1 MSLPFHAIPATDV
14 LKSFE
19 SSSSG
24 LSSNEAAQRLKNVAS
39 WEVAPPKSKG
49 ILALLWRQIAN
60 PFSLLLFGAIGVSV
74 WTGEWLDAGVTLAIV
89 IANIMIGF
97 FQEFHADR
105 EFFALQN
112 YLPKE
117 VTVRRDGKT
126 ITISANFLVPG
137 DIVLLN
143 AGKNVVCD
151 GRILNAAECTMLEAA
166 LSGESAPVA
175 KNAEQCNTDAGI
187 FERTNMVFAG
197 TSVASGQATVLVT
210 ALGTQ
215 TEFGKIG
222 TMTSTITDRTTPLEE
237 EMMRL
242 SVVLTKGILILAI
255 IVLAV
260 AMIRGQSAV
269 SALALAAALA
279 IAAIPEGLSMTL
291 IVVLSVAM
299 RRMFRKGV
307 LVRHLTATETL
318 GCIDVLC
325 ADKTGTLT
333 TGEMAIV
340 EVRASDASILG
351 DEIIHHDIWK
361 ALSCFAQ
368 HHHDAGSETFA
379 GSATAGAVRQFV
391 QEKMC
396 LKGAEETC
404 TLGPSIT
411 ANIPFSATYKFS
423 ACIPQGGSDV
433 FIMGAPEALF
443 SRSALTSEQR
453 RDLEKTVT
461 TMASQGQRVIAVGR
475 CERKTG
481 ALSVDNVTN
490 GEIIG
495 FIGIEDPLRASVP
508 QAIIGAHKA
517 GIRTVMITGDH
528 PETARH
534 IASKAF
540 GTKDVVVM
548 LGADFAART
557 VDERIKTVQSVDVF
571 ARMLPEH
578 KMLVIDA
585 FHSLGLRVGMTGDGV
600 NDAPALKAADVGIAV
615 GHSTEVAKEASDIV
629 LLSGDFSC
637 IIAAIAEGRTVFT
650 NARNVTIFY
659 LGLGLGETIAI
670 LGSFF
675 LGLPPVLSPLL
686 LLWLN
691 VITDGIPGM
700 FFAFERG
707 DTHAMSEPPRQSKSG
722 LMSADVQKLL
732 VFSTVTFSIILG
744 IFLFLFRNEYS
755 SIATMHSV
763 IYCFIGSLGM
773 SFMFVT
779 RSLRVSF
786 WKNIFTKTP
795 LWFGVFLGLPVFLAP
810 FFIPAMRTAF
820 ELTPPSL
827 LTVALIIVAVFC
839 VLIPID
845 IAKRKLR

>member
-1 MSLPFHAIPATDV
+1 MLLPFHAMPATDV

-24 LSSNEAAQRLKNVAS
+24 LSSNEAKKRLENSAS
-39 WEVAPPKSKG
+39 WESAPPKSKG
-49 ILALLWRQIAN
+49 ILILLWKQIAN
-60 PFSLLLFGAIGVSV
+60 PFSLLLFGTIGVSV
-74 WTGEWLDAGVTLAIV
+74 WTGEWLDAAVTLAIV
-89 IANIMIGF
+89 LANIALGF

-117 VTVRRDGKT
+117 VTVRRNGEVLT
-126 ITISANFLVPG
+126 IPANLLVPG
-137 DIVLLN
+137 DIAIFN
-143 AGKNVVCD
+143 AGKNIVCD
-151 GRILNAAECTMLEAA
+151 GRILHVSECAILEAA
-166 LSGESAPVA
+166 LSGESVPVA
-175 KNAEQCNTDAGI
+175 KNGETCAASVGI
-187 FERTNMVFAG
+187 FERKNMVFAG
-197 TSVASGQATVLVT
+197 TSVVSGQVTVVVT

-222 TMTSTITDRTTPLEE
+222 TLTSTITDHATPLEE
-237 EMMRL
+237 EMTKL
-242 SVVLTKGILILAI
+242 STMLTKGILALTIL
-255 IVLAV
+255 VLIV
-260 AMIRGQSAV
+260 AMTRGESAV

-291 IVVLSVAM
+291 TVVLSVAM

-318 GCIDVLC
+318 GCINVLC

-333 TGEMAIV
+333 AGEMSVV
-340 EVRASDASILG
+340 EVRSLDAVLQEDAVMNHEVG
-351 DEIIHHDIWK
+351 N

-368 HHHDAGSETFA
+368 QHANSGEESFA
-379 GSATAGAVRQFV
+379 GSATSAAVHRFV
-391 QEKMC
+391 QEKAQS
-396 LKGAEETC
+396 LSA
-404 TLGPSIT
+404 PSS
-411 ANIPFSATYKFS
+411 AYLPFNASYKFS
-423 ACIPQGGSDV
+423 ACIPQSAKET
-433 FIMGAPEALF
+433 IYLLGAPESLIA
-443 SRSALTSEQR
+443 RSNASTEEQIHINETIL
-453 RDLEKTVT
+453 D
-461 TMASQGQRVIAVGR
+461 MASRGLRVVAVASCPSKGLVI
-475 CERKTG
+475 TVDG
-481 ALSVDNVTN
+481 IDSVK
-490 GEIIG
+490 IIG
-495 FIGIEDPLRASVP
+495 FIGIQDPLRASVP
-508 QAIIGAHKA
+508 RAIIDAQHA

-540 GTKDVVVM
+540 GKDEIAVI
-548 LGADFAART
+548 LGADFAALT
-557 VDERIKTVQSVDVF
+557 VGERSKAVQSVDVF

-578 KMLVIDA
+578 KMLVIEA

-629 LLSGDFSC
+629 LLDGDFSC

-675 LGLPPVLSPLL
+675 LDIPPVLSPLL

-700 FFAFERG
+700 FFAFEGG
-707 DTHAMSEPPRQSKSG
+707 DVRAMRELPRQAKSG
-722 LMSADVQKLL
+722 LMSKDVQKLL
-732 VFSTVTFSIILG
+732 FFSTFVLSLVLAVIL
-744 IFLFLFRNEYS
+744 ILFRDLNS
-755 SIATMHSV
+755 SIATMHTV
-763 IYCFIGSLGM
+763 IYLFIGSLGM

-779 RSLRVSF
+779 RSLRRSF
-786 WKNIFTKTP
+786 WKNMVSRTP
-795 LWFGVFLGLPVFLAP
+795 LWFGVLLGVPIFLSP
-810 FFIPAMRTAF
+810 FFISAMRSTF
-820 ELTPPSL
+820 ELTFIPWSTIALTL
-827 LTVALIIVAVFC
+827 LAVLC

-845 IAKRKLR
+845 IAKQKLQ